1 MGTTILIIIAA
12 AVLALI
18 VIFASYV
25 KAPPSWAFIISGLN
39 RKPRTYIGKGG
50 FRIPGLE
57 RLDKVFLGQVTVD
70 IKTSRSVP
78 TQDFINVNVDAVA
91 KIQVSSES
99 DGLQLAAK
107 NFLNMT
113 PDQIA
118 RQVQD
123 SLEGNMR
130 ECVGGLSLRDININ
144 RDAFSDAIMEKAQK
158 DMKALGITIISCNIQ
173 NVTDDKNLIE
183 DLGADNTWTIKK
195 QAQINKANA
204 QRDIAKAEA
213 VAAKEAN
220 DAKVDSDTQ
229 IAIRQ
234 NELAVKR
241 SELKVVE
248 QTKQAVADAAYAI
261 QEQEQQLTINTKT
274 VEAESAK
281 QILSAEKQK
290 EINTKQVEAET
301 EKAKRQQELTNEQVK
316 IMENRLKAEVN
327 AKADAAKYQTEVNA
341 KAAKFQTETDAS
353 AALEKEKR
361 EAEAKAY
368 KAEQEA
374 RAQIALAQAKK
385 QQMVLESEGIKALGE
400 AEAYRIQKAGE
411 AEAITIERKGLAEA
425 EAMQKKADAYK
436 QYGQAAI
443 LDMMV
448 QILPEVSKNVAE
460 PIGAIKDMRVYGTSG
475 QDATGISGAV
485 PAVIKQSFDV
495 LQSATGVNMGQL
507 IQDNTKLGAGNLN
520 INGGATEK

>member
-1 MGTTILIIIAA
+1 MNTLTIIIAA
-12 AVLALI
+12 VVAFAL
-18 VIFASYV
+18 VIILASYV
-25 KAPPSWAFIISGLN
+25 KAPPSWEFIISGLN
-39 RKPRTYIGKGG
+39 KKPRTYIGKGG
-50 FRIPGLE
+50 FRIPGFE
-57 RLDKVFLGQVTVD
+57 RLDKVFLGQITAD
-70 IKTSRSVP
+70 IKTNRSVP
-78 TQDFINVNVDAVA
+78 TNDFINVNVDAVA
-91 KIQVSSES
+91 KIQVDNTPE
-99 DGLQLAAK
+99 GLQLAAK

-113 PDQIA
+113 PDQISK
-118 RQVQD
+118 QVQD

-130 ECVGGLSLRDININ
+130 ECVGAMSLRDININ
-144 RDAFSDAIMEKAQK
+144 RDKFSDEIMSKAQK
-158 DMKALGITIISCNIQ
+158 DMEALGLKIISCNIQ

-213 VAAKEAN
+213 EAKKEAN
-220 DAKVDSDTQ
+220 DAEVDSETQ

-234 NELAVKR
+234 NELSVKR

-274 VEAESAK
+274 VEADAAK
-281 QILSAEKQK
+281 QILAAEKQK
-290 EINTKQVEAET
+290 EINTKQVDAET

-316 IMENRLKAEVN
+316 IMENKLKAEVN

-353 AALEKEKR
+353 AALEREKR

-400 AEAYRIQKAGE
+400 AEAYKIQKAGE
-411 AEAITIERKGLAEA
+411 AEAIAIERKGVAEA

-448 QILPEVSKNVAE
+448 HILPEVTKNAAE
-460 PIGAIKDMRVYGTSG
+460 PISAIKNMNVYGTSG
-475 QDATGISGAV
+475 QDAAGISGAV

-495 LQSATGVNMGQL
+495 QVTGTQFSVVL
-507 IQDNTKLGAGNLN
+507 D
-520 INGGATEK
+520 

>member
-1 MGTTILIIIAA
+1 MSTTAIIILSVAIFFV
-12 AVLALI
+12 VLIL
-18 VIFASYV
+18 ASYV

-39 RKPRTYIGKGG
+39 RRPRTYIGKGG

-57 RLDKVFLGQVTVD
+57 RLDKVFLGQVTAD
-70 IKTSRSVP
+70 IKTNRSVP
-78 TQDFINVNVDAVA
+78 TNDFINVNVDAVA
-91 KIQVSSES
+91 KIQVTNTPE
-99 DGLQLAAK
+99 GLQLAAK

-118 RQVQD
+118 KQVQD

-144 RDAFSDAIMEKAQK
+144 RDAFSDAIMNKAQK
-158 DMKALGITIISCNIQ
+158 DMNALGLTIISCNIQ

-213 VAAKEAN
+213 DAKKEAN
-220 DAKVDSDTQ
+220 DAQVDSETQ

-234 NELAVKR
+234 NELAVKK
-241 SELKVVE
+241 SELQVIE
-248 QTKQAVADAAYAI
+248 QTKKATADAAYAI

-281 QILSAEKQK
+281 QILAAEKQK

-301 EKAKRQQELTNEQVK
+301 EKARRQQELTNEQIK
-316 IMENRLKAEVN
+316 ITENQLTAQVNKQAE
-327 AKADAAKYQTEVNA
+327 AD
-341 KAAKFQTETDAS
+341 KFQTVTN
-353 AALEKEKR
+353 AAAELERQKR

-368 KAEQEA
+368 QAEQEA
-374 RAQIALAQAKK
+374 RAQVALAEARKK
-385 QQMVLESEGIKALGE
+385 QMVLEAEGIKAQGE
-400 AEAYRIQKAGE
+400 AEAYKIQCEGE
-411 AEAITIERKGLAEA
+411 AKAIAIEKQGLAEA
-425 EAMQKKADAYK
+425 EAMQKKAEAYER
-436 QYGQAAI
+436 YGQAAI
-443 LDMMV
+443 LDMLV
-448 QILPEVSKNVAE
+448 QVLPEVSKNVAA
-460 PIGAIKDMRVYGTSG
+460 PISAIDNMNIYGTSG
-475 QDATGISGAV
+475 ADAAGVSGAV

-495 LQSATGVNMGQL
+495 IQSATGVDMGKMV
-507 IQDNTKLGAGNLN
+507 QDSTHLGAGKLD
-520 INGGATEK
+520 INK